1 MRFLV
6 DECLSPALVREAQRS
21 GSDAYHLAHLGKA
34 GLEDRYVVSFA
45 LARDMI
51 LVTND
56 ASDFRRLYAA
66 QELHPGLVILVP
78 NVGRETQLR
87 LLQTALVRLRAIRDL
102 VNKALEVDVD
112 GDIITFDE
120 YELSR
125 GGGAR

>member
-1 MRFLV
+1 MRAISV
-6 DECLSPALVREAQRS
+6 
-21 GSDAYHLAHLGKA
+21 GS
-34 GLEDRYVVSFA
+34 
-45 LARDMI
+45 MP
-51 LVTND
+51 
-56 ASDFRRLYAA
+56 

-125 GGGAR
+125 EAR